1 MFYLNTG
8 IVKRYVSPSDEVEGP
23 IIENDSKF
31 VQIKIKHAITYGIV
45 STWKESTDKQIRWA
59 SYYTE
64 EGKFLGKYLIAS
76 ITVHLCS
83 LCISTFL

>member
-31 VQIKIKHAITYGIV
+31 VQIKNKHAITHCV
-45 STWKESTDKQIRWA
+45 
-59 SYYTE
+59 
-64 EGKFLGKYLIAS
+64 
-76 ITVHLCS
+76 
-83 LCISTFL
+83 